1 MINKYAKNWSCEN
14 CGRELPNGVIEYSVK
29 YFGKKL
35 CLDCQNKERLSKI
48 NPKFR
53 KQLEVSLQK

>member
-1 MINKYAKNWSCEN
+1 MKNKYAKNWSCEK
-14 CGRELPNGVIEYSVK
+14 CGRELPEGVRQYSLK
-29 YFGKKL
+29 YFGKQL
-35 CLDCQNKERLSKI
+35 CMDCQNQDRLSKI